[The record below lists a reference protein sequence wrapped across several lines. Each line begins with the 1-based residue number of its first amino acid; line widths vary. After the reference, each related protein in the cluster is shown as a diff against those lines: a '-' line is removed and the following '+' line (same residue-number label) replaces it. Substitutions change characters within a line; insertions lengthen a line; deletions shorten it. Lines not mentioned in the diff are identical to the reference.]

1 VDSHVRA
8 TADGPAPNWSDT
20 GWSDTDWSDT
30 DRRAVDLI
38 RVLAMDAVEAG
49 IGLGWRGYVGDAG
62 VSVSLEHF
70 GESADYRKLYAEFGI
85 TAERVAQAAMT
96 SIERAGRQA

>member
-8 TADGPAPNWSDT
+8 TADGPAPN
-20 GWSDTDWSDT
+20 WSDTDWSDT

-49 IGLGWRGYVGDAG
+49 IGLGWRGYVGDA
-62 VSVSLEHF
+62 
-70 GESADYRKLYAEFGI
+70 
-85 TAERVAQAAMT
+85 TAQKWERLT
-96 SIERAGRQA
+96 